1 MHVICAHFRLTG
13 SMSGFS
19 VCFCACP
26 VHGKHVFIFFIWL
39 TCRETGHGSR
49 KIFINSEN
57 ARGRRPVTG
66 HNSRKDPT
74 TPDYQS
80 DGGTMTEAELLGLI
94 RRVTGISQQHDEQA
108 TQPDSVTA
116 ENYARVVAEVMRR
129 DGIQLN
135 DVDMRNI
142 RIRVLEMLAYNRRVA
157 LYRETEKITYHWK
170 KPERL
175 RR

>member
-1 MHVICAHFRLTG
+1 
-13 SMSGFS
+13 MS
-19 VCFCACP
+19 
-26 VHGKHVFIFFIWL
+26 
-39 TCRETGHGSR
+39 
-49 KIFINSEN
+49 
-57 ARGRRPVTG
+57 
-66 HNSRKDPT
+66 
-74 TPDYQS
+74 
-80 DGGTMTEAELLGLI
+80 EAELLGLI

-142 RIRVLEMLAYNRRVA
+142 RTRVLELLAYRRRSQQR
-157 LYRETEKITYHWK
+157 RESAKNTYHWK

-175 RR
+175 RT

>member
-1 MHVICAHFRLTG
+1 
-13 SMSGFS
+13 
-19 VCFCACP
+19 
-26 VHGKHVFIFFIWL
+26 
-39 TCRETGHGSR
+39 
-49 KIFINSEN
+49 
-57 ARGRRPVTG
+57 
-66 HNSRKDPT
+66 
-74 TPDYQS
+74 
-80 DGGTMTEAELLGLI
+80 MTEAEILGLI
-94 RRVTGISQQHDEQA
+94 RLVAGISQQADEQA

-135 DVDMRNI
+135 DADMRDI
-142 RIRVLEMLAYNRRVA
+142 RIRVLEMLAYNRRVE